1 MKKDVEKKDVELL
14 GVKLPTEVKKEFEK
28 KATELDLTMSQ
39 VARRLI
45 EDWLKKDH
53 QKVAI

>member
-1 MKKDVEKKDVELL
+1 MKKDVELL

-45 EDWLKKDH
+45 EDWLKKDPK
-53 QKVAI
+53 KVSII